1 MRVETKEIQPDQTN
15 SSPGAQLHL
24 PPPDMSPH
32 ASCTSLDFHL
42 PGHRREQ
49 TFLERSGAVSQ
60 KFVLDENAVLSDYR
74 RRLSDREIAQ
84 RHGCGRSTIRR
95 WREKNHLPAHEISQ
109 LSTKRTKHGRP
120 NPILCESCWFYR
132 GTHIKTCDFI
142 LVNGISRGCPP
153 PQTPEDDCCGYRDRS
168 STSA

>member
-1 MRVETKEIQPDQTN
+1 MKQKIFNQNKPTARPE
-15 SSPGAQLHL
+15 H
-24 PPPDMSPH
+24 
-32 ASCTSLDFHL
+32 SCTCHHRPSARKPRMSLHSLDFHL

-120 NPILCESCWFYR
+120 KPILCESCWFYR

-153 PQTPEDDCCGYRDRS
+153 PQAPEDDCCGYQSRS
-168 STSA
+168 QTSV